1 MEGGARSRE
10 GGREPATAL
19 ISATP
24 PTPRAVR
31 WLQTQKLRIEDERR
45 GTVPKVRTP
54 GGRNSVVD
62 RNGVTV
68 VE

>member
-24 PTPRAVR
+24 PHSSSGKVAIDAETAY
-31 WLQTQKLRIEDERR
+31 RR
-45 GTVPKVRTP
+45 
-54 GGRNSVVD
+54 
-62 RNGVTV
+62 
-68 VE
+68 